1 MQRSSGQLAVSNM
14 QPATVESDRQLAVQN
29 PLTLHFVPQGHGGG
43 CSFLVSFYFR
53 FMICFLLALMGSL
66 ESLSTSLPCFSQ
78 VAVASCLSCVVFW
91 TRMLDFSS
99 RREILRRGGWLRAF
113 SARSVPHAQGDRP
126 RAMFANCNKIVDTI
140 ARLVCLPA
148 RVGLESMSEE

>member
-1 MQRSSGQLAVSNM
+1 MEVA
-14 QPATVESDRQLAVQN
+14 
-29 PLTLHFVPQGHGGG
+29 FVGPVWG
-43 CSFLVSFYFR
+43 
-53 FMICFLLALMGSL
+53 MIRILMALMGSL

-91 TRMLDFSS
+91 TRMLDVSS
-99 RREILRRGGWLRAF
+99 RRETLRRGGWLRAF
-113 SARSVPHAQGDRP
+113 SVRSVQHAQGDRP